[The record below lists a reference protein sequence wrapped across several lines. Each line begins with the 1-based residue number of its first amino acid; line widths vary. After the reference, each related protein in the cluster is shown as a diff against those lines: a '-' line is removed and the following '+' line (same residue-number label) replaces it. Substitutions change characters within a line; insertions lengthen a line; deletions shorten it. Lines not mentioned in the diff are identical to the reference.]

1 MTTLPKDLAAHEIG
15 PGLAG
20 FWRALPREGR
30 FLLST
35 VALQHL
41 GRGMTLPFTVIYLHE
56 VRGFSLDTAGS
67 IMALLALVAA
77 LAAAPMGALT
87 DLLGARW
94 MLIVAG
100 VCQSLGAVALAFAT
114 SLPIAVLGAVLML
127 AFVIGIGQ
135 AWARGLTIDCG
146 CFGGGGQV
154 SADETRYGREIARD
168 LALALCGAWLVLRP
182 ASTLS
187 LDRALFGPTK
197 EHA

>member
-1 MTTLPKDLAAHEIG
+1 MTARLRDHLGLLLRLVLGLVLLVAGGLKVGNPLGAARAVQAYEVLPFELARWVG
-15 PGLAG
+15 Y
-20 FWRALPREGR
+20 ALPWVEIVVG
-30 FLLST
+30 LLLVLGLFTRVS
-35 VALQHL
+35 AL
-41 GRGMTLPFTVIYLHE
+41 
-56 VRGFSLDTAGS
+56 
-67 IMALLALVAA
+67 
-77 LAAAPMGALT
+77 
-87 DLLGARW
+87 
-94 MLIVAG
+94 
-100 VCQSLGAVALAFAT
+100 
-114 SLPIAVLGAVLML
+114 LGAVLML